1 MEKLTGHDKIF
12 YDDQRTTWKCRISEE
27 IDQEYEESRLLAM
40 EEAIEKAIED
50 EETESFIFYPSF
62 DEMVP
67 TSSRQPTQ
75 SKKTCV
81 DETTQITTIDNPMPE
96 IRKIK
101 KSTEEIKDAIAT
113 VSSRAGV
120 SVPKARVA
128 VKAVSEKLYGH
139 VYLLEPP
146 GTTSNE
152 KETATQEEPP
162 SKRPY
167 SEEDYVKYKDVLPS
181 AKVVS
186 LYRHKK
192 AMYQEILA
200 ARSLIEKASTTKVT
214 LHCDTTSRSR
224 IDGEW
229 PSLILN
235 FNDDKKENCQFLP
248 LRPLYFAHE
257 DRDQIIKLVVETFK
271 RLSAALNGIYTPKIL
286 WERVET

>member
-1 MEKLTGHDKIF
+1 MKWYQL
-12 YDDQRTTWKCRISEE
+12 
-27 IDQEYEESRLLAM
+27 
-40 EEAIEKAIED
+40 
-50 EETESFIFYPSF
+50 
-62 DEMVP
+62 
-67 TSSRQPTQ
+67 RQD
-75 SKKTCV
+75 SLHSLKKTCV

-235 FNDDKKENCQFLP
+235 LRRIPVYFVNC
-248 LRPLYFAHE
+248 
-257 DRDQIIKLVVETFK
+257 I
-271 RLSAALNGIYTPKIL
+271 SN
-286 WERVET
+286 